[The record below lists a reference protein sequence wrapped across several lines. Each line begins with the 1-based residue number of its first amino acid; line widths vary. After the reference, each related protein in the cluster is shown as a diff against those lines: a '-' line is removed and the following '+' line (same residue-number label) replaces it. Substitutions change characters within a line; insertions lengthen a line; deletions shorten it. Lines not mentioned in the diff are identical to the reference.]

1 MTVSFRRVLML
12 MVLGLMATGCAA
24 PAHRP
29 YDPAISSKIRSIGLL
44 TPAVSDEVAV
54 RMEVHPGD
62 SFGVV
67 GMLVAAGDMSGK
79 SGQFR
84 RATRDRGFECTSAFV
99 QQLDE
104 GLRAAGYE
112 VHPVNI
118 TRPFHEYEF
127 LDSYPPSDGTVDA
140 YLDLYSDL
148 IGYTAAGGAT
158 PYRPT
163 VHLNVRLVRASDHK
177 VLYQDRIAYNAFGD
191 GDGAITLTP
200 AAGYEFAGFE
210 QLIANPIKALDGLR
224 QAMRATGQALAR
236 QLR

>member
-1 MTVSFRRVLML
+1 MTVSLRRVLVL
-12 MVLGLMATGCAA
+12 MVLGLLATGCAA

-29 YDPAISSKIRSIGLL
+29 YDPAVRHHIRSIGLL
-44 TPAVSDEVAV
+44 TPAVSDDVDV

-67 GMLVAAGDMSGK
+67 GMLVAANDMSGK

-84 RATRDRGFECTSAFV
+84 RATRDKGFECSTTFV

-112 VHPVNI
+112 VHPVEVM
-118 TRPFHEYEF
+118 RARQQYEF
-127 LDSYPPSDGTVDA
+127 LDQYPPSDGSVDA

-210 QLIANPIKALDGLR
+210 QLIANPIKALEGLR
-224 QAMRATGQALAR
+224 MAMRATGQALAR
-236 QLR
+236 QLK

>member
-1 MTVSFRRVLML
+1 VSLYRVLL
-12 MVLGLMATGCAA
+12 LTALGLLATGCAA

-29 YDPAISSKIRSIGLL
+29 YDPAISSKIHSIGLL

-54 RMEVHPGD
+54 RMEVHPGE

-84 RATRDRGFECTSAFV
+84 RATRDKGFECSTTFV

-112 VHPVNI
+112 VHPVDVV
-118 TRPFHEYEF
+118 RSRSEYEF
-127 LDSYPPSDGTVDA
+127 LDHYPPADGTVDA

-200 AAGYEFAGFE
+200 ADAYEFAGFE
-210 QLIANPIKALDGLR
+210 QLIANPLKALEGLR
-224 QAMRATGQALAR
+224 QAMRATGQALVR